1 MNTYL
6 TELTAIGPD
15 GEQHKYCGPDVEAI
29 TWGMAELYCKENGME
44 YLRVI
49 GELVVSFDYNEP
61 IPKTVDFKLN

>member
-6 TELTAIGPD
+6 TELTAVGPD
-15 GEQHKYCGPDVEAI
+15 GVLRVYAGEEIRAI
-29 TWGMAELYCKENGME
+29 TWGMAELYCKENGLG

-49 GELVVSFDYNEP
+49 GELIVSFDYNEP

>member
-6 TELTAIGPD
+6 TELTAVGPD
-15 GEQHKYCGPDVEAI
+15 GVLRVYAGEEIQAI
-29 TWGMAELYCKENGME
+29 TWGMAELYCQQNGLG

-49 GELVVSFDYNEP
+49 GELVASFDYNEP